1 VQTTLF
7 FVPVV
12 EAVRPATHLDPNI
25 GRGSVNRFRN

>member
-12 EAVRPATHLDPNI
+12 EAVRPATHLDPNN
-25 GRGSVNRFRN
+25 GRGSLNRCRN